1 MTTFS
6 EAGVP
11 TQTSAPRREW
21 PRRSFDDIGN
31 AERLVDHFGS
41 ELRYLIDAEQWAV
54 YEGGRWVLKG
64 AKSLLW
70 KRVVQTIKALP
81 NTEAF
86 EYSAVRPAGD
96 EGKKDKSE
104 REVFMEWVSKSR
116 HRGRLAAMRD
126 VAEGEPA
133 LFSEMGEFDQHE
145 QLLNVKNG
153 IVDLRDGSL
162 MPHDPE
168 LYLMQQSPV
177 RFDPHAECPMW
188 LQFLDSVM
196 PDKERQAYLQRV
208 VGYTLTGNTDE
219 QVMFVHHGTGMNGK
233 SVFVDVVMGLLGD
246 YAQAV
251 PRTTLLAKKEDGIPN
266 DVARMVGKRMLS
278 TTETSAGKKLDDEL
292 VKQLTGQDTMS
303 ARFLH
308 GEYFDFKPV
317 GKIHL
322 ATNYLP
328 KVGAGHGI
336 TRRLHDIGWDVT
348 VPPEARIPKL
358 AETILRKEGPGVLNW
373 ALQGCREW
381 RRQGLEMPEAV
392 RAKTAQHIAE
402 SDPISMWLE
411 ENTEACDLD
420 VNISGEVTGSLF
432 QNYRLW
438 CQNGSLRE
446 MTVMAFSQALE
457 ERGFEKVKHP
467 KTRRAVI
474 IGLRVKAMNAGNGF

>member
-1 MTTFS
+1 MTTYP
-6 EAGVP
+6 EASVP
-11 TQTSAPRREW
+11 TQASAPRREW

-31 AERLVDHFGS
+31 AERLVDHYGS

-86 EYSAVRPAGD
+86 EYSTARPVD
-96 EGKKDKSE
+96 DKGKEEKSE
-104 REVFMEWVSKSR
+104 RDMFMGWVSKSR

-126 VAEGEPA
+126 VAEGEPE
-133 LFSEMGEFDQHE
+133 LFSEMGQFDQHE

-188 LQFLDSVM
+188 LQFLNSVM
-196 PDKERQAYLQRV
+196 PDKDRQAYLQRV
-208 VGYTLTGNTDE
+208 VGYTTTGNTDE

-233 SVFVDVVMGLLGD
+233 SVFVDVVMGLMGD

-373 ALQGCREW
+373 ALEGCREW
-381 RRQGLEMPEAV
+381 RRLGLEMPEAV

-411 ENTEACDLD
+411 ENTEACDPD

-438 CQNGSLRE
+438 CQSGSLRE
-446 MTVMAFSQALE
+446 MSVMAFSQALE
-457 ERGFEKVKHP
+457 ERGFEKAKHP
-467 KTRRAVI
+467 RTRRAVI
-474 IGLRVKAMNAGNGF
+474 VGLRVKTNQF

>member
-1 MTTFS
+1 MTTTS
-6 EAGVP
+6 EVGVP
-11 TQTSAPRREW
+11 AQTSGDRREW
-21 PRRSFDDIGN
+21 PRRSLDDIGN
-31 AERLVDHFGS
+31 AERLVDHYGS

-54 YEGGRWVLKG
+54 YEGGRWMLKG

-86 EYSAVRPAGD
+86 EYSATRPASAKD
-96 EGKKDKSE
+96 DKKTE
-104 REVFMEWVSKSR
+104 RDAFMEWVSKSR
-116 HRGRLAAMRD
+116 YRGRLAAMRD
-126 VAEGEPA
+126 VAESEA
-133 LFSEMGEFDQHE
+133 ELFGEMGDFDQHE
-145 QLLNVKNG
+145 VLLNVKNG
-153 IVDLRDGSL
+153 VVDLRTGEL

-177 RFDPHAECPMW
+177 RFDPHAKCPQWMA
-188 LQFLDSVM
+188 FLDSVM
-196 PDKERQAYLQRV
+196 PDPDRRAYLQRV
-208 VGYTLTGNTDE
+208 VGYTLTGSTDE

-233 SVFVDVVMGLLGD
+233 SVFIEVVMGLLGD

-266 DVARMVGKRMLS
+266 DVARMVGKRLLS

-292 VKQLTGQDTMS
+292 VKQLTGQDMMS

-328 KVGAGHGI
+328 KVGSGHGI

-358 AETILRKEGPGVLNW
+358 AEKVLRTEAAGVLNW
-373 ALQGCREW
+373 ALEGVREW
-381 RRQGLEMPEAV
+381 RKHGLAMPEAV

-402 SDPISMWLE
+402 SDPISMWIE
-411 ENTEACDLD
+411 DNTEVCDRD
-420 VNISGEVTGSLF
+420 PHISGEVTGNLF
-432 QNYRLW
+432 QNYKLW

-446 MTVMAFSQALE
+446 MSVMAFSQALE
-457 ERGFEKVKHP
+457 ERGYEKTKHP
-467 KTRRAVI
+467 KHRRAVI
-474 IGLRVKAMNAGNGF
+474 LGLRVKPQGF